1 MQKTPQ
7 LFQTTHISPVKK
19 QQPYL
24 TLPSRPDTPEDGSIK
39 VFIRLRP
46 SSPQQQTGEGEQC
59 VKLEDTN
66 DANTT
71 SHSLTLLSSSEP
83 TTYTY
88 DHIAPPD
95 TTQDQVFKAVGR
107 PMVDHVLAGF
117 NASILCYGQ
126 TSSGKTYTMLGEL
139 PATTGLH
146 RDGYKSIC
154 HMPENAGLIPRIV
167 HHLFEELKKEQQ
179 EAEDEAGGGGGDG
192 DTSASNKVTY
202 TVRCAMLEIY
212 KEEISDLLA
221 SHAVHG
227 TTPGPTATGTAAVST
242 TTNKLLIR
250 EDAKGVVVDGLTWT
264 NVTSEEAAL
273 KVLTRGAAAR
283 RVAET
288 RANARSSRS
297 HCVFSCWLESRSSS
311 CSSPTSPEAAAA
323 GGGLSSNKNTVVRT
337 AMLHMVDLAGSER
350 QSTAGTEGERLK
362 EAAAINKSLLTLG
375 LVINKLADTAG
386 SSTGVDES
394 SSAHVH
400 QQQQHIPYRSSKLT
414 HLLKESLGG
423 NARSIVIATISP
435 SSACASETAST
446 LAFAARAG
454 RVKNKPKI
462 NENVTVN
469 AAVLARDNKRLKAEL
484 AAAMTMNTEKAASR
498 AAYAELEAA
507 RDQNNALEY
516 SVAELKER
524 LAAAEAGRAVMEN
537 EIAALKAQ
545 MVEANDARL
554 EAAAAKSDAL
564 ERCNDLE
571 MMEQMLKS
579 QLETL
584 REEKYELDQAHSEV
598 INTLGRYK
606 GDKESLMEQLEEMTA
621 EKQQLAATLAAT
633 RENQAGVAAETDKQ
647 RAEVAILRAELA
659 GVRAELSL
667 KQDANTKLAIK
678 LLQHE
683 SDSTS
688 SFVVVAGDT
697 SPAPSKNSSKAIQTS
712 NSAPPKAK
720 REIDNAAVNT
730 SSPSSNNATEQLK
743 DTALKLEAKLY
754 GSEKLQKE
762 LEQQCATLTVER
774 DAATQR
780 VSDLEAQLVESQQY
794 ADGLMGDAADAAQH
808 ATAAICELDM
818 LKANFA
824 VEKEAAL
831 SSLNDKLTRTKEELV
846 RVHLNS
852 QRSIDAADERIAA
865 LKAEL
870 ATALCRKQVN
880 SSSSAAGVVADVEGK
895 SDTNASMNSS
905 KAGMKILKTELEA
918 QKEAVLKMEALLA
931 HRERKLEIATS
942 QWSKAKEEISTLTKR
957 LHASQDEAAEFET
970 ELSQVQ
976 QQLSVVEKEK
986 AELKAANDAAGDDE
1000 KKEEEAMAAAATKHM
1015 EEIERLSTGL
1025 IAAEE
1030 RAVQAEHAVANLAA
1044 KVDDLEQG
1052 LEVRTQ
1058 QLNAH
1063 ETAVSILETRLEL
1076 TQSNN
1081 AACIKELET
1090 QVSHLKRIVEER
1102 AAAVKAGELRAAR
1115 LEDELTAAKSQLA
1128 AHKDLAEQRDQAC
1141 LDLENDLSSI
1151 ERQHE
1156 ALKQTASHAEL
1167 SLADMTAK
1175 VAVCESRIKDLESD
1189 VESKE
1194 WRVNDLQAQVVD
1206 LKEALFSSTS
1216 DLQAAQQCVE
1226 ELSTDV
1232 EARDWRIKDLSTQ
1245 LANLKCAVNTMEGI
1259 KMELEAHTA
1268 ELEKEVREYQG
1279 TVQHL
1284 KEQLS
1289 LVAEG
1294 TQRDADEGQAALLVL
1309 KDRVKSLSEHAARRD
1324 AEVEQLKVTMRKN
1337 IAQELDAARQA
1348 HSAALEEAVKTHA
1361 EAEAAAT
1368 AKVHRLKSAAEQAK
1382 KTVETL
1388 KVQLEEAELAR
1399 RYAMQQSAHQ
1409 LKEVDAK
1416 RAAAEVAGATQAA
1429 NLQRQLAVLSSK
1441 HKKAAAERDA
1451 VTDALKALKDA
1462 FQDSE
1467 HRHKEGR
1474 KMLEQKVDALRKE
1487 VELTREALMVAEAA
1501 QLTGCGLTEREE
1513 ELEEEHG
1520 TPEAASPQKNMGKI
1534 ALGGGMLRPLV
1545 LNDNNDDDDELEEKT
1560 PEGRNI
1566 EEENSENSG
1575 PVQLPLNTP
1584 IGWGFAYQRRY
1595 LDENTP
1601 PPGGMSPSKKRI
1613 LEARGPLAARS
1624 QQVAMM
1630 NIMGNE

>member
-1 MQKTPQ
+1 
-7 LFQTTHISPVKK
+7 
-19 QQPYL
+19 
-24 TLPSRPDTPEDGSIK
+24 
-39 VFIRLRP
+39 
-46 SSPQQQTGEGEQC
+46 
-59 VKLEDTN
+59 
-66 DANTT
+66 
-71 SHSLTLLSSSEP
+71 
-83 TTYTY
+83 
-88 DHIAPPD
+88 
-95 TTQDQVFKAVGR
+95 
-107 PMVDHVLAGF
+107 MVDHVLAGF

-126 TSSGKTYTMLGEL
+126 TCSGKTYTMLGEL

-146 RDGYKSIC
+146 RDGYKSIS

-167 HHLFEELKKEQQ
+167 HHLFEKLKKEQQ
-179 EAEDEAGGGGGDG
+179 EAEDRARGGGGDG
-192 DTSASNKVTY
+192 DTSASNQVTY
-202 TVRCAMLEIY
+202 TVKCAMLEIY

-227 TTPGPTATGTAAVST
+227 TTPGPTATGTAAGST

-297 HCVFSCWLESRSSS
+297 HCVFSCWLESHSSS

-323 GGGLSSNKNTVVRT
+323 GGGLSNNKNTVVRT

-386 SSTGVDES
+386 GSTGGDES

-524 LAAAEAGRAVMEN
+524 LASAEAGRAVMEN

-554 EAAAAKSDAL
+554 EATAAKSDAL

-584 REEKYELDQAHSEV
+584 QEEKYELDQAHREV

-667 KQDANTKLAIK
+667 KQDANAKLANK

-720 REIDNAAVNT
+720 REIDNAAVT
-730 SSPSSNNATEQLK
+730 SSPNSNNSTEQLK
-743 DTALKLEAKLY
+743 ETALKLEAKLY

-794 ADGLMGDAADAAQH
+794 ADGLMGDAADAAQR
-808 ATAAICELDM
+808 ATAAIYELDM

-880 SSSSAAGVVADVEGK
+880 NSSSAAGVVADVQGK

-970 ELSQVQ
+970 ELGQIQ

-1000 KKEEEAMAAAATKHM
+1000 KKEEEAMAAAATKYM
-1015 EEIERLSTGL
+1015 EEIEKLSTAL
-1025 IAAEE
+1025 VAAKE
-1030 RAVQAEHAVANLAA
+1030 RAVQAEQEVADLAA

-1063 ETAVSILETRLEL
+1063 ETAVSELETRLEL
-1076 TQSNN
+1076 AQSNN
-1081 AACIKELET
+1081 AACTKELEM

-1141 LDLENDLSSI
+1141 LDLENDLSSM

-1156 ALKQTASHAEL
+1156 ALKQTASQAEL
-1167 SLADMTAK
+1167 SLDDMTAK
-1175 VAVCESRIKDLESD
+1175 VAVCESKIKDLESD
-1189 VESKE
+1189 MESKE

-1216 DLQAAQQCVE
+1216 DLQAAQHCVE

-1259 KMELEAHTA
+1259 KMEMEAHTA
-1268 ELEKEVREYQG
+1268 ELEKEVREYQA

-1462 FQDSE
+1462 FQNSE

-1501 QLTGCGLTEREE
+1501 QLTGGRLTERGE
-1513 ELEEEHG
+1513 ELEEEEQG

-1566 EEENSENSG
+1566 EGENSENSG